1 LAKASG
7 VNQWTN
13 AQTPIMFYSG
23 AAYECD
29 IKKGLDAGA
38 QAYLVKPNFDNLK
51 ATIDRLID
59 EAGLTHSVM
68 M

>member
-1 LAKASG
+1 LRRG
-7 VNQWTN
+7 DV
-13 AQTPIMFYSG
+13 I
-23 AAYECD
+23 AYVGD
-29 IKKGLDAGA
+29 TGNIKKGLGAGA